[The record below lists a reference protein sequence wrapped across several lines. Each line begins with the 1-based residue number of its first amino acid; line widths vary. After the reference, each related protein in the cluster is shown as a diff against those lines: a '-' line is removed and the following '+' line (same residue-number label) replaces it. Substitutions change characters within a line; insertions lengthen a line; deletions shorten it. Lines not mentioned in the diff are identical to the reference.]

1 MRLRSTEGPGLPVEE
16 TYRSVRDHRTVMA
29 EHFHR
34 SVHAL
39 AGPGSP
45 LRVRPGQGTGR
56 ELLHVRRAPHPGH
69 RAAAG
74 LDMIRHRTRRPAPPP
89 GPQKDRAS
97 P

>member
-1 MRLRSTEGPGLPVEE
+1 MRLRSTEGPGLPAEE

-29 EHFHR
+29 E
-34 SVHAL
+34 
-39 AGPGSP
+39 
-45 LRVRPGQGTGR
+45 LRTPVIVQQP
-56 ELLHVRRAPHPGH
+56 
-69 RAAAG
+69 G